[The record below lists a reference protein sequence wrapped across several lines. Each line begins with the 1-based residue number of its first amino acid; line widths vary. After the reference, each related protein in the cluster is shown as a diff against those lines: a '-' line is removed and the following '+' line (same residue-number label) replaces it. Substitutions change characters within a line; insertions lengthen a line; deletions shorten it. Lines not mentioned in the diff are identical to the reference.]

1 MSSPLKEF
9 NKNWW
14 IEVYN
19 RIIGAIVFIDD
30 CTAES
35 LHWDGGLFNLL
46 QGGAVGVKSLSP
58 FEFGLKEQHK
68 AVFLTQATSNQLQ
81 SIKDIVSNSNFTHCI
96 LISCASLDV
105 VYLELNEGKD
115 VTDVITSGKAVSEAT
130 KELERMLKDAIGKE
144 QYAVEVIYIPLFS
157 ITPTNVLFLTPPY
170 HNMYPKYEGRL
181 KPDSNSVDLYS
192 LSHNERSA
200 IRRLAGGLNSLFES
214 LSYKEEIFYM
224 GQLSS
229 LLAGVLENSPVCI
242 ARKKTCTTPISLVI
256 IDRTLD
262 LCGVTSHS
270 TESVMDRMIAVL
282 PRFPGHSNEVAV
294 DMTPLCQVT
303 VVSHPDDIQMSP
315 GCVYHANDDS
325 CLQTYD
331 YMINKS
337 QKEVMLDLYNKLSKL
352 DLPKSPGL
360 KTLLKVT
367 PQSVEK
373 LVAVSKGNNEIICN
387 HAGILQQ
394 ALGVVQMIKSPNRSQ
409 FDLVTSLEKQ
419 VIENLAASRES
430 TSVLHQLSHL
440 IKSRKDRGLQLEN
453 LLALLVHVYSL
464 TGAEVVFNKQ
474 HEDQLQETLSVAIF
488 EDHKTL
494 LTNVETGHIVTPEEC
509 EQISINIMS
518 DLKTI
523 SQMRNNLQRYNSV
536 LKQSENGVGHEYR
549 GVLQQLVD
557 DLVNTERPDLPDL
570 RHRNEGIKDLLRSG
584 LNILTSKKARG
595 AKHPLDNQT
604 VIVFVIGGITA
615 DECKQLNRSVIT
627 SGIDNNVIIGSTKFV
642 NPVDAM
648 RDVLT
653 L

>member
-181 KPDSNSVDLYS
+181 TPDSNSVDLYS

-214 LSYKEEIFYM
+214 LSYREEIFYM
-224 GQLSS
+224 GQFSS

-373 LVAVSKGNNEIICN
+373 LV
-387 HAGILQQ
+387 
-394 ALGVVQMIKSPNRSQ
+394 
-409 FDLVTSLEKQ
+409 
-419 VIENLAASRES
+419 
-430 TSVLHQLSHL
+430 
-440 IKSRKDRGLQLEN
+440 
-453 LLALLVHVYSL
+453 
-464 TGAEVVFNKQ
+464 
-474 HEDQLQETLSVAIF
+474 
-488 EDHKTL
+488 
-494 LTNVETGHIVTPEEC
+494 
-509 EQISINIMS
+509 IM
-518 DLKTI
+518 K
-523 SQMRNNLQRYNSV
+523 
-536 LKQSENGVGHEYR
+536 
-549 GVLQQLVD
+549 
-557 DLVNTERPDLPDL
+557 
-570 RHRNEGIKDLLRSG
+570 
-584 LNILTSKKARG
+584 
-595 AKHPLDNQT
+595 
-604 VIVFVIGGITA
+604 
-615 DECKQLNRSVIT
+615 
-627 SGIDNNVIIGSTKFV
+627 
-642 NPVDAM
+642 
-648 RDVLT
+648 
-653 L
+653 